1 MSGILLNLSIDKKEN
16 SIINVLEN
24 LDLVINKLDIIGDPE
39 GEIFLTGKLN
49 IYNITNNEDTEGV
62 AIDNFIFELYNGS
75 TYVIGGEI
83 PLSTDL
89 FPAQQETSTIL
100 DFSIGLK
107 NSSISELSNDFISLI
122 LNSNNFT
129 LQMVGN
135 IKYSKSLFQRE
146 ISFTNSILFD
156 LSANEKLDIE
166 ILDIII
172 PERDGNNTRVEI
184 IILNPYGVDVK
195 VSGKIDIYVENL
207 YVGETFANSV
217 KIMAKSTT
225 ALILDAKLD
234 KLPKILIPEVF
245 DNYIDGFN
253 LIADLDINFGNI
265 ETNVQLDFIISTGTQ
280 SEVLEISLNEI
291 NDYQIDLDSGDI
303 YLDFDIDLLYYIP
316 LNLNLSEINL
326 QMATLSQI
334 YLGNSTW
341 VSSEYV
347 LLSFNKTAKIEG
359 IKINFTGMS
368 PFIMLSIA
376 IEQKLLIQ
384 SGYIRIAFFDTFFDL
399 KIPTTTINL
408 G

>member
-89 FPAQQETSTIL
+89 FPTQQETSTIL

-207 YVGETFANSV
+207 YVGEIFANGV

-225 ALILDAKLD
+225 TLILDAKLD

-291 NDYQIDLDSGDI
+291 NDFQIDSGDI

-368 PFIMLSIA
+368 ALIMLSIA

>member
-207 YVGETFANSV
+207 YVGEIFANGV

-225 ALILDAKLD
+225 TLILDAKLD

-291 NDYQIDLDSGDI
+291 NDYQIDSGDI

-368 PFIMLSIA
+368 TKIMLSIV
-376 IEQKLLIQ
+376 IDQKLLIQ

>member
-303 YLDFDIDLLYYIP
+303 YLDFDIDLLYNIP

>member
-62 AIDNFIFELYNGS
+62 VIDNFIFELYNGS

>member
-225 ALILDAKLD
+225 ALILNAKLD

>member
-225 ALILDAKLD
+225 ALILNAKLD

-341 VSSEYV
+341 VSSEHV
-347 LLSFNKTAKIEG
+347 SLSFNKTAKIEG